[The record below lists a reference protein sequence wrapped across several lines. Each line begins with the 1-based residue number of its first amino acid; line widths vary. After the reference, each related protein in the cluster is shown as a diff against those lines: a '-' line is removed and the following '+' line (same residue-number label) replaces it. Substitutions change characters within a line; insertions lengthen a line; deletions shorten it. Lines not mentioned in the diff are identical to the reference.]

1 MPIHLNSNEIMSVI
15 VLASTDAF
23 LKCPEG
29 GEVGLLVLQ
38 TIREV
43 LDPG

>member
-1 MPIHLNSNEIMSVI
+1 MLVHLNSNELMLVI

-29 GEVGLLVLQ
+29 GEVGLLALQ
-38 TIREV
+38 TVGEV

>member
-1 MPIHLNSNEIMSVI
+1 MPIHLSSSEIMLVI

-29 GEVGLLVLQ
+29 GEVGLLALQ

-43 LDPG
+43 LDPR